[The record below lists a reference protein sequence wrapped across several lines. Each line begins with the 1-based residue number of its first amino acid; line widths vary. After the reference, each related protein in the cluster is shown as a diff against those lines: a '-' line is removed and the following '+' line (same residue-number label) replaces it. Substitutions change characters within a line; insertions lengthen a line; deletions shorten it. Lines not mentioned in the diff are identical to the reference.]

1 MGTRPRNG
9 KVWDAPSERKKST
22 GTRSRATRIQNF
34 FYASLKTKAL
44 AVRTANGGSW
54 NSGGLR
60 LIKSC
65 RGDRG
70 LGGGGKAKLDSTGT
84 HRAPTLVNVGVQ
96 KPQESPEYPAKHSQE
111 RVASWHTPLP
121 PHTWATT
128 LLFSKLTAIHILDTF
143 IQKKVLLHNEK

>member
-1 MGTRPRNG
+1 MVHP
-9 KVWDAPSERKKST
+9 
-22 GTRSRATRIQNF
+22 
-34 FYASLKTKAL
+34 SLKTKAL

-54 NSGGLR
+54 KSGGCR
-60 LIKSC
+60 LMKSC

-96 KPQESPEYPAKHSQE
+96 KLQESPEYPAKHSQE

-121 PHTWATT
+121 PHTCTAT
-128 LLFSKLTAIHILDTF
+128 LLFSKLNQTF
-143 IQKKVLLHNEK
+143 FVYFDPENICLRYWEKKIGLTWPIVWLKQKHWYKPVQVIQFWNRRTG